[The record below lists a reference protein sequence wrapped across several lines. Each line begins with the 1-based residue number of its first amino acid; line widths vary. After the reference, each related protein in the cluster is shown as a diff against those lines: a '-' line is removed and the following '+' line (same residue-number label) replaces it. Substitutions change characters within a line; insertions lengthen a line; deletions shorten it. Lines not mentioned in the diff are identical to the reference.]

1 MTQQKPERMLGAT
14 MDGHTLDAFL
24 GGRLQLMQPEA
35 GHRAGLDAVMLAA
48 AAPVGTGARV
58 LDVGCGGGVVGLCI
72 AARVADCQVNGLDIN
87 PELVSLAL
95 GNAARNSLADRYH
108 AATADLMGAHSAIEA
123 AGLKRESFDVA
134 VANPPFYGEG
144 RATSA
149 SAADRAR
156 ANVMPEGGLEQW
168 IRFMATMAK
177 PGGWIAIVHRAEAL
191 GELLDLLDGRF
202 GAISVF
208 PLYPRDGEPAHRVI
222 LTARKASRAG
232 LTLKQ
237 GMVLHGDGNAYTPEA
252 EAVLR
257 GGAAISMK
265 PRRDEP

>member
-1 MTQQKPERMLGAT
+1 MRQPILGAT
-14 MDGHTLDAFL
+14 MDRHTLDAFL

-48 AAPVGTGARV
+48 AAPVAIGARV
-58 LDVGCGGGVVGLCI
+58 LDVGCGIGVVGLCI
-72 AARVADCQVNGLDIN
+72 ATRVADCRLTGLDIN
-87 PELVSLAL
+87 PELVVLANA
-95 GNAARNSLADRYH
+95 NAARNGLADRYLAVRGDLTGPH
-108 AATADLMGAHSAIEA
+108 ANIEA
-123 AGLKRESFDVA
+123 VGLKRESFDLV

-144 RATSA
+144 RATA
-149 SAADRAR
+149 APAADRAR

-168 IRFMATMAK
+168 IRFMATMTK
-177 PGGWIAIVHRAEAL
+177 PGGRIAIVHLAEAL

-222 LTARKASRAG
+222 ITARKASRAG

-237 GMVLHGDGNAYTPEA
+237 GMVLHGAGNTFTPEA

-257 GGAAISMK
+257 HGAAISMK
-265 PRRDEP
+265 PRRDDP